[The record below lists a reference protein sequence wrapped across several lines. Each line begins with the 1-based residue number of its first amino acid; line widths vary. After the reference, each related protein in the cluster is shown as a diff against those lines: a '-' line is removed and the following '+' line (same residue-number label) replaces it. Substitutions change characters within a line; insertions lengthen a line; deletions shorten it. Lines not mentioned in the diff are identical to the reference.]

1 MPRTEFVRTTTI
13 LLCLALASGSC
24 GRHLSDAVSPNVN
37 RAASRAT
44 LEEGQGPQRLVVA
57 MLAPGT
63 IASAELAEY
72 GGEIVEYRAAE
83 GLVSLRAGPNMTE
96 DDLMSALAG
105 DPRFVAVEPERW
117 FETAESRQRSFAFDD
132 GLGSAQTYAEQPA
145 GRSIGLNRAH
155 TTSLGSGV
163 RVAIL
168 DTGADLTHPALQGA
182 IVGGWD
188 FVDSDPDPSDEANGI
203 DDDEDGFVDDAYGH
217 GTHVAGIVHL
227 VAPSAELL
235 VVRVLDAE
243 GRGSLFQVA
252 AGVRWAVSHGARVI
266 NLSLG
271 SLSSS
276 TTLEHALAEAEDQG
290 VVVVT
295 SAGNW
300 GAEVPVEYPASSQHV
315 FAVAAVDTGG
325 VPADF
330 TSRGPYVALS
340 APGVGVRSAYPGGQ
354 YRLWSGTSMSAP
366 FVAGSAALLASQHPE
381 WGPGDVRQ
389 QLSMTA
395 GPIVDSPPNTM
406 GAGRLDAGTAVAP
419 MLISDEPEPDPEDI
433 RPN

>member
-13 LLCLALASGSC
+13 LLCLALASGAC

-37 RAASRAT
+37 RATSRAT
-44 LEEGQGPQRLVVA
+44 LEEGQGPHRIVVA

-63 IASAELAEY
+63 LAAEDLTAY

-83 GLVSLRAGPNMTE
+83 GLVSLRAGPNMTD

-105 DPRFVAVEPERW
+105 DPRIVAFEPERW

-132 GLGSAQTYAEQPA
+132 GLGSALTYAEQPA
-145 GRSIGLNRAH
+145 GRSIGLHRAH

-182 IVGGWD
+182 IVGGYD
-188 FVDSDPDPSDEANGI
+188 FVDFDPDPSDEANGI

-227 VAPSAELL
+227 AAPNAELL
-235 VVRVLDAE
+235 VVRVLDSE
-243 GRGSLFQVA
+243 GRGSLLQVA
-252 AGVRWAVSHGARVI
+252 AGVRWALSNGARVI

-271 SLSSS
+271 SLGFSS
-276 TTLEHALAEAEDQG
+276 TLEQALAEAEALG

-340 APGVGVRSAYPGGQ
+340 APGVGVRSAYPGGL

-366 FVAGSAALLASQHPE
+366 FVAGSAALLLSQHPE
-381 WGPGDVRQ
+381 WGLGDVRQ

-395 GPIVDSPPNTM
+395 GPVVDSPPNTM
-406 GAGRLDAGTAVAP
+406 GAGRLDAGAAVAP
-419 MLISDEPEPDPEDI
+419 MLISDEPEPEPADI

>member
-1 MPRTEFVRTTTI
+1 MPRTAFVRWTTTV
-13 LLCLALASGSC
+13 LCIALASGSC
-24 GRHLSDAVSPNVN
+24 GRKLSDSVSPGAD
-37 RAASRAT
+37 RAASRAS
-44 LEEGQGPQRLVVA
+44 LEEALGPHRLVVA

-63 IASAELAEY
+63 VLGEELTDF
-72 GGEIVEYRAAE
+72 GGEIVEYRSAE
-83 GLVSLRAGPNMTE
+83 GLVCLRAGPQMTA
-96 DDLMSALAG
+96 DDLISALAG
-105 DPRFVAVEPERW
+105 DERFVAVEPERW

-132 GLGSAQTYAEQPA
+132 GLGSAETYAEQPA
-145 GRSIGLNRAH
+145 GRSIGLQRAH
-155 TTSLGSGV
+155 AASLGSGV

-168 DTGADLTHPALQGA
+168 DTGADLTHPALQGS

-188 FVDSDPDPSDEANGI
+188 FVDSDSDPSDEANGI
-203 DDDEDGFVDDAYGH
+203 DDDDDGFVDDAHGH
-217 GTHVAGIVHL
+217 GTHVAGIVRL
-227 VAPSAELL
+227 TAPSAQLL
-235 VVRVLDAE
+235 VARVLDDE
-243 GRGSLFQVA
+243 GRGSLLHVA
-252 AGVRWAVSHGARVI
+252 AGVRWALSQGARVI

-276 TTLEHALAEAEDQG
+276 ATLERALEEAEAQG

-300 GAEVPVEYPASSQHV
+300 GAEEPVEYPASSEHV

-330 TSRGPYVALS
+330 TSRGPHVALS
-340 APGVGVRSAYPGGQ
+340 APGVGVRSAYPGGL

-366 FVAGSAALLASQHPE
+366 FVAGSVALLAAQHPE
-381 WGPGDVRQ
+381 WGPGDLRQ

-395 GPIVDSPPNTM
+395 GPIVDSPPNTL
-406 GAGRLDAGTAVAP
+406 GAGRLDAGAAVAP
-419 MLISDEPEPDPEDI
+419 VLISDEPEPEPEDL